1 MSKKRSKKA
10 ATPRARKGDRA
21 VAPVEAAV
29 ETSST
34 SDEEVMFA
42 TALDSVA
49 NDSAANENDHSS
61 HALPN
66 AASPLPAT
74 PRERKRPQ
82 EGLLLTSF
90 EALVDYERRSLA
102 HVAGVP
108 EQIEAPGLW
117 RGIGFRIGDRVFVSS
132 ISEVNEILSMPPTL
146 TPVPATRNWLL
157 GVGNVRGNL
166 LGIVDLKQFLFDQRS
181 HVSDRSRVLWVKQAG
196 GGVGLLVDEV
206 LGQRNLTDEQ
216 RVDAEGESDQRL
228 ARFVT
233 ENVTLGPASVGMFSM
248 VELTRAADFQQT
260 SV

>member
-1 MSKKRSKKA
+1 MSKKRSKKPA
-10 ATPRARKGDRA
+10 AHHARKDGQAHARDHA
-21 VAPVEAAV
+21 APAA
-29 ETSST
+29 
-34 SDEEVMFA
+34 DA
-42 TALDSVA
+42 QIASV
-49 NDSAANENDHSS
+49 DD
-61 HALPN
+61 
-66 AASPLPAT
+66 AASPIEKAAASPDNGAGMPLSASVVAIARR
-74 PRERKRPQ
+74 PRENRP
-82 EGLLLTSF
+82 LLTSF

-117 RGIGFRIGDRVFVSS
+117 RGIGFRVGERQFVSS
-132 ISEVNEILSMPPTL
+132 INEVNEILTMPSAL

-157 GVGNVRGNL
+157 GVANVRGNL
-166 LGIVDLKQFLFDQRS
+166 IAVVDLKQFLLDQRT
-181 HVSDRSRVLWVKQAG
+181 HVNERSRVLWVKQSG

-216 RVDAEGESDQRL
+216 RVDAEGESDERL

-233 ENVTLGPASVGMFSM
+233 ENVTTGPMSLGMFSM

>member
-1 MSKKRSKKA
+1 MGKKRS
-10 ATPRARKGDRA
+10 RKFPAHRTHGEAGEVADA
-21 VAPVEAAV
+21 VNAGEHMNAHDADAELIEEDTAV
-29 ETSST
+29 EVIEAPGAGST
-34 SDEEVMFA
+34 QIA
-42 TALDSVA
+42 
-49 NDSAANENDHSS
+49 
-61 HALPN
+61 PR
-66 AASPLPAT
+66 
-74 PRERKRPQ
+74 PREERPM
-82 EGLLLTSF
+82 LTSF

-117 RGIGFRIGDRVFVSS
+117 RGIGFRVGDRYFVSS
-132 ISEVNEILSMPPTL
+132 ISEVNEILSMPAAL

-166 LGIVDLKQFLFDQRS
+166 IAVVDLKQFLVEQRT

-216 RVDAEGESDQRL
+216 RVDAEGESDPRL

-233 ENVTLGPASVGMFSM
+233 ENVMLNDRKWGMFSV
-248 VELTRAADFQQT
+248 VELTRASDFQQA
-260 SV
+260 SL